1 MGSKARHTEPFETVV
16 LRVEEGLQLL
26 PTPPPQ
32 QARGNCGHRQ
42 QTHTEDTNSPPPV
55 RVRTQ
60 SNDSI
65 KRSLRII
72 LRIVT
77 RPSTAFLDRLSD
89 ALQRREPEALV
100 EEGAR
105 HAAVAVVVT
114 REQDA
119 ALLFVKRR
127 ERAGDPWSGHIAFPG
142 GHAEV
147 GESPATTAERETL
160 EETGLALGSVG
171 RRLGQLDDVYPRSVY
186 LPKII
191 VTPVVFEVP
200 SRLEVRPS
208 REIERAVW
216 VQAGAVFDPVNRKPF
231 VVSMLA
237 GKREFESIHVA
248 GLVIW
253 GLTERILSQIATAIE
268 QML

>member
-1 MGSKARHTEPFETVV
+1 
-16 LRVEEGLQLL
+16 
-26 PTPPPQ
+26 
-32 QARGNCGHRQ
+32 
-42 QTHTEDTNSPPPV
+42 
-55 RVRTQ
+55 
-60 SNDSI
+60 
-65 KRSLRII
+65 
-72 LRIVT
+72 
-77 RPSTAFLDRLSD
+77 
-89 ALQRREPEALV
+89 
-100 EEGAR
+100 
-105 HAAVAVVVT
+105 VVT
-114 REQDA
+114 REKDS